1 MALEWNRR
9 GHDDLAIGQIP
20 GVDIGVRCYGRSH
33 HEKGP
38 LSLQCIIKEAQ
49 GLLGNNVHRMPS
61 FITHGG
67 FSMSLVGRVHVGIR
81 VWIHEEIGAIKTID
95 MGAVV
100 VVNGVSIEELAGVVS
115 VIARFLE
122 PDGQEVIVESPIYKL
137 GVTA

>member
-1 MALEWNRR
+1 
-9 GHDDLAIGQIP
+9 
-20 GVDIGVRCYGRSH
+20 
-33 HEKGP
+33 
-38 LSLQCIIKEAQ
+38 
-49 GLLGNNVHRMPS
+49 MPS

-67 FSMSLVGRVHVGIR
+67 FSMSLVGRIHVRIGI
-81 VWIHEEIGAIKTID
+81 WIHEEIGTIEAID

-122 PDGQEVIVESPIYKL
+122 PNGQEVIVESPIYKF